1 MYRYTMTIINYYE
14 TLPKKRMAVG
24 VIFLDEQEHLLVVK
38 PTYRAYWLL
47 PGGVVED
54 NESPQQA
61 CRREVQEELQLQV
74 AIDRLLC
81 VDYLP
86 TENEKSECIQFVFY
100 GGLLSQKHIQSI
112 VLPADELSAYRFSS
126 YEEALQLLGTKLAA
140 RLPHCFQALQ
150 KNTVT
155 YLENGQATSSMETE
169 RHSS

>member
-1 MYRYTMTIINYYE
+1 MYPDAMTINYYE
-14 TLPKKRMAVG
+14 TLPKKRLAVG
-24 VIFLDEQEHLLVVK
+24 VLLLDGQGHVLVVK

-54 NESPQQA
+54 NESPKQA
-61 CRREVQEELQLQV
+61 CRREVQEELQLQI

-86 TENEKSECIQFVFY
+86 KENEQSECVQFVFY
-100 GGLLSQKHIQSI
+100 GGLLSQKQIRSI
-112 VLPADELSAYRFSS
+112 VLPVDELSAYRFSS
-126 YEEALQLLGTKLAA
+126 YKEALQLLGTKLAT

-155 YLENGQATSSMETE
+155 YLENGQAASYMETE

>member
-1 MYRYTMTIINYYE
+1 MTVINYYE

-24 VIFLDEQEHLLVVK
+24 VIFLDEQGHLLVVK

-54 NESPQQA
+54 NESPKQA

-74 AIDRLLC
+74 AIDQLLC

-86 TENEKSECIQFVFY
+86 SEDEKSECVQFVFY
-100 GGLLSQKHIQSI
+100 GGLLSQEQIRSI
-112 VLPADELSAYRFSS
+112 VLPANELSTYRFSS
-126 YEEALQLLGTKLAA
+126 YEEALRLLSAKLAT

-155 YLENGQATSSMETE
+155 YLENGQATSYMETE
-169 RHSS
+169 LHSS